1 MASALGEVRGAAA
14 GLDIILVGVPRPGAI
29 HPDGLLDSLELGLGQ
44 RGELCKILQRNER
57 NAVSHGGIKRLMSV
71 LIFE

>member
-1 MASALGEVRGAAA
+1 
-14 GLDIILVGVPRPGAI
+14 VGVPRPGAI